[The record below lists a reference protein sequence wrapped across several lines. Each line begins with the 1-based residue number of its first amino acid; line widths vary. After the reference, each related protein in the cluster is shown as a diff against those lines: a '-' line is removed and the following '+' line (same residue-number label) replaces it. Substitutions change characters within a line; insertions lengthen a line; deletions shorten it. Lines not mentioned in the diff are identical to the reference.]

1 MVNNAKTIQGNRD
14 VEVKGTNPHRNF
26 VIVQSKS
33 FLFFSL
39 LLLFLKCWFIST
51 WESGRTSGMRCG
63 LTWRS
68 YGGQIIGSPYIA
80 TIPDWKN
87 GIALWTLH
95 ACIILTG
102 EHSTS
107 LWCECKIKNWK
118 AFYSECALRDERERN
133 ILGQFNFFCKW
144 NCKFRCKVSKAR
156 ITKGHR
162 NIASWWRAIFRNL
175 WIVWWSNMNNQ
186 YVSLI
191 FWKGFLKE
199 TDNLCLTKAAWSVL
213 CQIFQVKS
221 LRGFI
226 KPSGKLQSLAL
237 PHSEHHFF
245 LRGE

>member
-1 MVNNAKTIQGNRD
+1 MCTQR
-14 VEVKGTNPHRNF
+14 
-26 VIVQSKS
+26 
-33 FLFFSL
+33 
-39 LLLFLKCWFIST
+39 W
-51 WESGRTSGMRCG
+51 
-63 LTWRS
+63 
-68 YGGQIIGSPYIA
+68 
-80 TIPDWKN
+80 
-87 GIALWTLH
+87 
-95 ACIILTG
+95 
-102 EHSTS
+102 
-107 LWCECKIKNWK
+107 
-118 AFYSECALRDERERN
+118 ERERN

-226 KPSGKLQSLAL
+226 KPSGKLQSLAV
-237 PHSEHHFF
+237 PQSEHHFF
-245 LRGE
+245 WEGKRWGRAHIIAVICSHCKRICLKKSPSVVVH